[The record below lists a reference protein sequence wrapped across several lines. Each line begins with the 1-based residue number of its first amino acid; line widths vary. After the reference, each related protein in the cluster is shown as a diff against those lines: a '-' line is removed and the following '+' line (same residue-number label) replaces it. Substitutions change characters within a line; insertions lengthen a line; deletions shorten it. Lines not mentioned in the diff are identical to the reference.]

1 MRSSPFARD
10 LVLALHC
17 SASTGRQWRSL
28 ASRLDHRAEMLAP
41 DLFAE
46 GAGAQPDL
54 AAAAQP
60 WIAAID
66 RHDGPVHLVGHSYG
80 GAMALLIAAR
90 RPDRIASLSLYE
102 PTAFHVLREIG
113 ADGLWPLVEIAEVA
127 RKVGTDAV
135 AGDLAG
141 AARHFVDY
149 WGGLGT
155 WAALSEA
162 QRTPVAEYMLRAAGD
177 FAALFEER
185 TPLSTYESF
194 GFPVLLMRGQDSPQ
208 AARAVTGELDKRMA
222 KATLVSVVGAGH
234 MGPITHR
241 ETVADAIARHI
252 KQILMP
258 AMRLAA

>member
-1 MRSSPFARD
+1 MISSPFARD

-41 DLFAE
+41 DLFAK
-46 GAGAQPDL
+46 GAGSQPDL

-113 ADGLWPLVEIAEVA
+113 ADGLWPLVEVAEVA
-127 RKVGTDAV
+127 RQIGIESATGNEAR
-135 AGDLAG
+135 
-141 AARHFVDY
+141 AAERFVDY
-149 WGGLGT
+149 WGGLGS
-155 WAALSEA
+155 WAAMNELQRA
-162 QRTPVAEYMLRAAGD
+162 QVTDYMHRAAGD
-177 FAALFEER
+177 FAALFGER
-185 TPLSTYESF
+185 TKLAGYEVF
-194 GFPVLLMRGQDSPQ
+194 DFPVLLMRGQDSPQ
-208 AARAVTGELDKRMA
+208 PARAVIAELEKRLPT
-222 KATLVSVVGAGH
+222 ATLVSVVGAGH
-234 MGPITHR
+234 MGPVTHR
-241 ETVADAIARHI
+241 EAVADVIARHI
-252 KQILMP
+252 QPLLAP
-258 AMRLAA
+258 ALRQAA